1 MNKKLNLLFYL
12 FLLIITAPFYSQTS
26 CGTSQNISVQNFN
39 TEDSL
44 YTNGVPICINVQF
57 HIVRLNDGTGGVTES
72 YVNQIN
78 NLLNSHFNP
87 HSIYI
92 NKVGIDYINN
102 SSFYN
107 MNDGNFNSL
116 ILTNN
121 NANAINFY
129 LTNSCSSWAGKAES
143 IPSKNFVLVNSYG
156 LTGVAAHEFGHCLNL
171 WHTFQGTLSGTS
183 GCAEEINGSNCNSC
197 GDYVCDT
204 PADARIGVSGGY
216 NPDMTNDMSYYE
228 PTTLDHFTSQQGI
241 RMRNAIASSTI
252 LQSVLSTQCAS
263 ISGTNNI
270 CTTSNFQYTL
280 NNLQNNSVVW
290 TVSSNLQIVN
300 SSNTGIT
307 ISAINTTTSGQATII
322 ANINGMLIS
331 RVIWIGKPMFTI
343 VKNQYNPPTI
353 VSVNLSGLNG
363 VDINSQGITSVTWE
377 KISNNPANCG
387 DITSTNG
394 FNNEI
399 SYNGYSCSTQM
410 KITATNSC
418 GSTIIYKTIVGSYK
432 PGDAM
437 TTTSTKTFNIYPNPS
452 KDILN
457 IDLRDQNN
465 QPKEGTAMSGELFDL
480 MGESKSRVE
489 IIDNKAFF
497 SVRGLNK
504 GIYVMKILIGNKV
517 ESHQIIV
524 E

>member
-12 FLLIITAPFYSQTS
+12 FSLIISTPFYSQTS
-26 CGTSQNISVQNFN
+26 CGTSQNSSVQNFN
-39 TEDSL
+39 TEDNR
-44 YTNGVPICINVQF
+44 YANGISICINVQF

-72 YVNQIN
+72 YVDQIN

-87 HSIYI
+87 HGIYI

-102 SSFYN
+102 STFYN

-116 ILTNN
+116 ISTNN

-143 IPSKNFVLVNSYG
+143 ILSKNFVLVNSYG

-183 GCAEEINGSNCNSC
+183 GCAENINGSNCNTC

-216 NPDMTNDMSYYE
+216 NPDMTNDMSYYD
-228 PTTLDHFTSQQGI
+228 PNSLDHFTGQQGL
-241 RMRNAIASSTI
+241 RMRNAIGGSPI
-252 LQSVLSTQCAS
+252 LQATLSSQCATITGANTVCS
-263 ISGTNNI
+263 
-270 CTTSNFQYTL
+270 TSNSQYSL
-280 NNLQNNSVVW
+280 INPQNSTVVW
-290 TVSSNLQIVN
+290 SVSSNLQIVN
-300 SSNTGIT
+300 SLNTGIT
-307 ISAINTTTSGQATII
+307 ISAMNATTNGQATIT
-322 ANINGMLIS
+322 ANINGMFIS
-331 RVIWIGKPMFTI
+331 KVIWVGKPAFTV
-343 VKNQYNPPTI
+343 VKNQYSPPTI
-353 VSVNLSGLNG
+353 VWVDLKGLNG
-363 VDINSQGITSVTWE
+363 VDINSQGITGVLWE
-377 KISNNPANCG
+377 KTLNRPVNCG
-387 DITSTNG
+387 DILIDDGFST
-394 FNNEI
+394 EI
-399 SYNGYSCSTQM
+399 GYSGNSCSTSM
-410 KITATNSC
+410 KITAANNC

-437 TTTSTKTFNIYPNPS
+437 KTGSIKTFNIYPNPS
-452 KDILN
+452 KDIVN
-457 IDLRDQNN
+457 IDLRNQKN
-465 QPKEGTAMSGELFDL
+465 QPEKEAKISGELFDL
-480 MGESKSRVE
+480 MGQSKSKVE
-489 IIDNKAFF
+489 IIENKATL

-504 GIYVMKILIGNKV
+504 GIYVLKIFINNQT